1 MIDRTLTKLL
11 YLLLVVFV
19 ACSMVYEVMGVLAFY
34 QSGVDGSTHVRT
46 PFSTGDDDRTI
57 DTLQPEA
64 INAGLLKGDK
74 IVAFDGRWYEGRN
87 QWLKAMAGGSNAL
100 RPGDVLSM
108 STLREDG
115 SVHLLHITLVERKR
129 LSGSEALTAIAV
141 QLMPPLLC
149 LFIGYWVAFARPRD
163 SNAWL
168 LLVVLTL
175 PEVTYI
181 RPDWWPG
188 AWLAFLGSWFMIF
201 QSLGPLCLLLFGI
214 YFPERWR
221 FDIRFPF
228 LKWFVIVPTA
238 LGFAC
243 LTYVQTMQSFFASD
257 AGPILGTISRWTANI
272 LDPLSLFCVVA
283 YCIAILDK
291 LHSATT
297 ADGRR
302 RMRVICAGS
311 LVGLGS
317 LLLVFVLIP
326 HIFETSERL
335 EPVRIIGAVLILAL
349 PLSLAYVVVVQRAL
363 DVRILL
369 RIGTRYA
376 LARATIVILELA
388 IGLFVVIRFLLPLLQ
403 KRSDLTIAV
412 PIVIVVVASIF
423 QLFSAR
429 NGVSK
434 RLQAWLD
441 RKFFREAYNAE
452 IVLSEL
458 SEQARGFTETGPL
471 IDTISRR
478 ISEVLHVE
486 EVSVFLR
493 GGNVFRMQQAV
504 GVPIQSHLVFDERS
518 STIRNLMRSNQ
529 PATLYRENPDGW
541 FLLADEDERKTLE
554 TLGAEVLLPLSGRDR
569 LLGVLTLGS
578 KRSEEAYS
586 PTDLRLLQSVGNQTG
601 LALEISELVQTLASQ
616 AASRERMD
624 RELEIAR
631 EVQERLFPQA
641 TPVFPD
647 LTLAG
652 CCRPAQG
659 IGGDYYDFIVMETA
673 GRENGLLGLAIGD
686 ISGKGISA
694 ALLMASLRAS
704 LRGVTME
711 AASDLARV
719 MHKVNRLV
727 YEASATNR
735 YATFFFAIYDGAT
748 RIMRYVNAGH
758 NLPVLLR
765 GSKTIFLDG
774 GGPVV
779 GLLPDAFY
787 QEQEIQLQPGD
798 LFLGYTDGISEAM
811 TRKEEEWGEDRMIA
825 AAIRARA
832 GNADAIMKNIF
843 AEADDF
849 TAGASQHDDM
859 TLLLMKL
866 EASAI

>member
-1 MIDRTLTKLL
+1 MIARTLTKLL
-11 YLLLVVFV
+11 YSLLVTFV
-19 ACSMVYEVMGVLAFY
+19 ACSLMYEVMGVLAFY
-34 QSGVDGSTHVRT
+34 RSGINGATHVRV
-46 PFSTGDDDRTI
+46 PFTTADDDRTI

-64 INAGLLKGDK
+64 VQAGLRKGDK

-87 QWLKAMAGGSNAL
+87 QWLNALAGGKNAL
-100 RPGDVLSM
+100 HPGDTLSL
-108 STLREDG
+108 STLREDE
-115 SVHLLHITLVERKR
+115 SVHLLRITLVQKAR
-129 LSGSEALTAIAV
+129 LNGSQAIARIV
-141 QLMPPLLC
+141 IELLPPLLC
-149 LFIGYWVAFARPRD
+149 LMIGYWVAFARPRD
-163 SNAWL
+163 WNAWL
-168 LLVVLTL
+168 LLVILTL

-181 RPDWWPG
+181 QPNWWPG
-188 AWLAFLGSWFMIF
+188 VWLAFLGAWYTIF

-221 FDIRFPF
+221 FDVRLPF
-228 LKWFVIVPTA
+228 LKWLVIVPTCV
-238 LGFAC
+238 GFMG
-243 LTYVQTMQSFFASD
+243 LVYVQAMQSFFAGN
-257 AGPILGTISRWTANI
+257 AGPILGTLSRWTNNL
-272 LDPLSLFCVVA
+272 LDPLSLFCVLA
-283 YCIAILDK
+283 YCLAILDK
-291 LHSATT
+291 LRSSTT
-297 ADGRR
+297 ADARR

-311 LVGLGS
+311 LLGLGS
-317 LLLVFVLIP
+317 LLIVFVLLP
-326 HIFETSERL
+326 HIFPAVSDL
-335 EPVRIIGAVLILAL
+335 QLVRFPAALLVLAL

-376 LARATIVILELA
+376 LARATIVIFELT

-403 KRSDLTIAV
+403 KRAELTIAV
-412 PIVIVVVASIF
+412 PILIVVVATFF
-423 QLFSAR
+423 QLFASR
-429 NGVSK
+429 NGVSSRIQK
-434 RLQAWLD
+434 WLD

-452 IVLSEL
+452 LVLSEL

-471 IDTISRR
+471 IETISRR
-478 ISEVLHVE
+478 ISEVLHVK

-493 GGNVFRMQQAV
+493 GDNVFSMQQAV
-504 GVPIQSHLVFDERS
+504 GVPIQSHLAFDERS

-541 FLLADEDERKTLE
+541 FLLADQDERQTLE

-569 LLGVLTLGS
+569 LLGVLTLGA

-601 LALEISELVQTLASQ
+601 LALEISELVSTLAHQ

-631 EVQERLFPQA
+631 EVQERLFPQEIPA
-641 TPVFPD
+641 FPG

-659 IGGDYYDFIVMETA
+659 IGGDYYDFIAMESA
-673 GRENGLLGLAIGD
+673 GKENGLLGLAIGD

-704 LRGVTME
+704 LRGVTMD
-711 AASDLARV
+711 AASDLAKV

-735 YATFFFAIYDGAT
+735 YATFFFAIYDSAT
-748 RIMRYVNAGH
+748 GIMRYVNAGH
-758 NLPVLLR
+758 NLPILLR
-765 GSKTIFLDG
+765 GTTTMLLDG
-774 GGPVV
+774 GGPVI

-787 QEQEIQLQPGD
+787 QEQQIQLQPD
-798 LFLGYTDGISEAM
+798 DVFIGYTDGISEAM
-811 TRKEEEWGEDRMIA
+811 TRKEEEWGEDRMTQ
-825 AAIRARA
+825 AAIRARS
-832 GNADAIMKNIF
+832 GDADAILKSIF
-843 AEADDF
+843 AAADLF
-849 TAGASQHDDM
+849 TAGAPQHDDM

-866 EASAI
+866 